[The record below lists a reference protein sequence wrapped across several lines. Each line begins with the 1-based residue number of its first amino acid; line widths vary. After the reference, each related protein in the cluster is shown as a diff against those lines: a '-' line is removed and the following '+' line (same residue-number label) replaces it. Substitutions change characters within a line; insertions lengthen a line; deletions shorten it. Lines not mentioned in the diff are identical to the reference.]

1 MSSTSIWKGPES
13 YAEEA
18 YPSSLLKHLLKQM
31 MARFTAQGACIALF
45 DESIG
50 RMVVRAHVRLR
61 TTGPLTMP
69 EQLRPASDASRT
81 AKRRITV
88 RLNGINSPPSQAGLP
103 QPAPPPVEA
112 VEEVLAR
119 PEECF
124 VVGSAYAFGEDLIGS
139 TWQRN
144 EVQILNH
151 EEYLETF
158 HTRQGFFSPAGGTPA
173 AYLAI
178 PVQEMKLVN
187 DIHGCKYQSEIMGV
201 VVLYQFHGQ
210 SSFSVE
216 QCADALRYVE
226 RVALYLQND
235 KLQRAQRRTAE
246 HLERLKTISASFP
259 ESVKLADLIE
269 NMYRFASSVVDI
281 SSMLLT
287 LYDRDTNG
295 IYDVF
300 AVRNGKRVEGLVEQP
315 SVTTKEERPVW
326 WQVTQ
331 NERRTLHFSP
341 ARDLHE
347 TVPYHELLVGPWGDQ
362 QGVGSFL
369 FLPMKMFNRSTGSLS
384 LTSRKINAYHPEEI
398 QVLETMV
405 QIVTVSIENAKLYDR
420 DRRLLHEAE
429 ERESQLAAM
438 NSALQTISLVLNAA
452 ELLNA
457 FVEKIAILVKSDLCV
472 FFQPSANG
480 EELGATAMYG
490 PSSFSELD
498 DGSDIPAVESPRKKD
513 EDEQLT
519 KLIHIPFK
527 DTFLEPKKFEG
538 FFYLEPP
545 QLDALAQRSSPGGAI
560 LLCEIPQ
567 PVQRLLMIPLSHQ
580 SEFMGYL
587 AVLTPKDLPAF
598 RPKEIGVLLAICAQ
612 ATSAIRNAQLFEQRE
627 EAYAEL
633 QKMSNLKDEFLV
645 TASHE
650 LRTPLSAIIGYSSLL
665 KRQSA
670 RILPQQIL
678 RFAMKISG
686 ASQQLHDLLDHM
698 TDAAKMGAFDKNLD
712 LTISPVQVYSAAE
725 MAANMLALRAEHK
738 IIMHVDAQLWILGDP
753 LHFRQVLSNLLDN
766 AAKYSSPDSEIIL
779 SATPFILQDI
789 ASMMP
794 EDQLDHAL
802 MVELG
807 EQPIVL
813 IRVEDHGEG
822 ISPEDQERIF
832 EKFVRA
838 PRSLTTSVRGSGLG
852 LYICRRYVEAMGGK
866 LWLERSVI
874 NEGSVMSFYLPRVEP
889 PVDIGDTGEQKQL

>member
-1 MSSTSIWKGPES
+1 
-13 YAEEA
+13 
-18 YPSSLLKHLLKQM
+18 
-31 MARFTAQGACIALF
+31 
-45 DESIG
+45 
-50 RMVVRAHVRLR
+50 
-61 TTGPLTMP
+61 MP
-69 EQLRPASDASRT
+69 EQLRPATHPTSDALRT
-81 AKRRITV
+81 TKRRITL
-88 RLNGINSPPSQAGLP
+88 RLNGVTAPLSQAGQP
-103 QPAPPPVEA
+103 QPASPVEA
-112 VEEVLAR
+112 VEEVLAL
-119 PEECF
+119 PEEYF
-124 VVGSAYAFGEDLIGS
+124 AVGSIYAFGEDLIGS

-144 EVQILNH
+144 EAQILSH

-158 HTRQGFFSPAGGTPA
+158 HAKQGLLSPAGSIPA
-173 AYLAI
+173 VYLAV

-187 DIHGCKYQSEIMGV
+187 DIHGYKYQSEIIAII
-201 VVLYQFHGQ
+201 VLYQFHGQ
-210 SSFSVE
+210 PGFSAE
-216 QCADALRYVE
+216 QRAGALQYVE

-235 KLQRAQRRTAE
+235 KLQRTQRRTAE
-246 HLERLKTISASFP
+246 YMEHLKAISTAFP

-269 NMYRFASSVVDI
+269 NMYRFACSVVDV

-300 AVRNGKRVEGLVEQP
+300 AVRNGKRVEDLSEQP
-315 SVTTKEERPVW
+315 LVTTKEERPVW

-331 NERRTLHFSP
+331 NEKRTLHFSP

-347 TVPYHELLVGPWGDQ
+347 TVPYHELLMGSWGDQ
-362 QGVGSFL
+362 QEARSFL
-369 FLPMKMFNRSTGSLS
+369 FLPMKMFSRSTGSLS
-384 LTSRKINAYHPEEI
+384 LASHKANAYHPEEI

-405 QIVTVSIENAKLYDR
+405 QIVTVSIENAKLYER
-420 DRRLLHEAE
+420 DRRLLREAE

-438 NSALQTISLVLNAA
+438 NSALQTISLVLNVG
-452 ELLNA
+452 ELLGA
-457 FVEKIAILVKSDLCV
+457 FVEKVAVLVKSDLCI
-472 FFQPSANG
+472 FFQLLPND

-490 PSSFSELD
+490 PSSFSLLD

-513 EDEQLT
+513 EDEELT

-527 DTFLEPKKFEG
+527 NTFLEPKKFEG
-538 FFYLEPP
+538 FFYLEPS

-580 SEFMGYL
+580 SEFIGFL
-587 AVLTPKDLPAF
+587 AVLTPKDMPSF

-670 RILPQQIL
+670 RISPQQIL

-686 ASQQLHDLLDHM
+686 ASQQLQDLLDHM
-698 TDAAKMGAFDKNLD
+698 TDAAKMGALDKNLD

-738 IIMHVDAQLWILGDP
+738 ITMHIDAQLWVLGDP

-766 AAKYSSPDSEIIL
+766 AAKYSSPESEIIL

-789 ASMMP
+789 TDKIP

-807 EQPIVL
+807 EQSIVL
-813 IRVEDHGEG
+813 IRVQDHGEG
-822 ISPEDQERIF
+822 ISSEDQKRIF

-838 PRSLTTSVRGSGLG
+838 PRSLTTPVRGSGLG

-866 LWLERSVI
+866 LWLERSVT

-889 PVDIGDTGEQKQL
+889 PVEIGDTGEQKKL